1 MAYDKIT
8 LKTQDIL
15 KCFEVMFMSIYY
27 TYTLLSHVLTS
38 QPHGL

>member
-27 TYTLLSHVLTS
+27 IYTWLSHSVIS
-38 QPHGL
+38 